1 MQRLKLVVNCFPCPL
16 PRPFSVW
23 HVLAWELRTETL
35 EKGPG
40 AQKTWTAA
48 QTSQIRI
55 LLSPCL
61 SVVVGL
67 NEILDRYV
75 KRMWTLWNFFF
86 RCVFAEGL
94 NVCRLVAVRCVNIVW
109 EILAHYPLQEWMFSV
124 NTEWSW
130 ELFMLKR
137 RCRPG
142 KQNASKGWV

>member
-1 MQRLKLVVNCFPCPL
+1 LLIVFPAPSLALFRFGMCSRENSESKHWKRDQERRKLEWLHKL
-16 PRPFSVW
+16 PRYGYSS
-23 HVLAWELRTETL
+23 L
-35 EKGPG
+35 
-40 AQKTWTAA
+40 
-48 QTSQIRI
+48 
-55 LLSPCL
+55 PCL